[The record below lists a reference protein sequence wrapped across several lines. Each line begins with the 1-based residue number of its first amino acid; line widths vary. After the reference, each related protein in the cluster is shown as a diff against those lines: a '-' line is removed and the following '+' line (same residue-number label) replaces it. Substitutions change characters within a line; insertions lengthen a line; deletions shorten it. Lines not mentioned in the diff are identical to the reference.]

1 MSPDSTNNEPSLS
14 GKQKRTRNRLR
25 LSCLECTRR
34 RQASLKCDR
43 NQPCGLCV
51 SRDVSHL
58 CRWENVPVARPV
70 PQRPPNVGVRAES
83 QTAVAC
89 EPGKSGEPSAAEM
102 LARIAAL
109 EQTIAEMK
117 MNSRPPRPIEVEHET
132 SESLGNNESHR
143 LLNTNGE
150 TSALIPVKRD
160 AYIMS
165 AALALVSIGHH
176 GEFIGRGSAFCALHM
191 LGSPDGSSFPYA
203 KSTDAVGP
211 YRQSVNELMPP
222 VLFNTVEHL
231 VSSIPPRAVTDTL
244 IKTFF
249 ARTNWRYGISED
261 WFYSAYEQMWTA
273 LNFPYGAGLQ
283 VNPNWLSLLFAI
295 LAICPQSAI
304 SAAADTQAEAFFTYG
319 MMARRVAEDTYLSVP
334 AFAPLESAADGT
346 TLGCLAAPILAYFL
360 AERKRISE
368 AWKLIGNSI
377 RSAQAV
383 GMHRDPSWRQ
393 WHTMSEN
400 ERMLRTRA
408 WWGLRQW
415 DILYSFTLSRPPM
428 IQPSSFDVQLPVV
441 DTKMALT
448 DQLFITYQLELVK
461 LSAILEKAVEKCLS
475 VAYPTGEDVA
485 QFDEEIKVWRANWA
499 TYLHDSPFFTV
510 DPSAETAEY
519 NRILRNHRFSVRTWY
534 LTSRIKLHRSFLTQ
548 VGLPRTP
555 EAISL
560 NEWRSRSRD
569 VCTEAAIEMI
579 YHQMAAYHRVLLA
592 RSGQISVDEVPV
604 KDSWCFEGVFNLYD
618 AAVTV
623 VVAMTLTEPEKRPQG
638 AEDAFDKAVAM
649 MRSIAAA
656 LTGKRADIMAL
667 ALESLRVLGREQGWR
682 RGDML
687 PAASIDVNNA
697 IVY

>member
-1 MSPDSTNNEPSLS
+1 M
-14 GKQKRTRNRLR
+14 G
-25 LSCLECTRR
+25 
-34 RQASLKCDR
+34 
-43 NQPCGLCV
+43 
-51 SRDVSHL
+51 
-58 CRWENVPVARPV
+58 
-70 PQRPPNVGVRAES
+70 AES
-83 QTAVAC
+83 HTAVAC
-89 EPGKSGEPSAAEM
+89 QSEKSGEPSAAEM

-117 MNSRPPRPIEVEHET
+117 MNTRPRPVEVENEA
-132 SESLGNNESHR
+132 SESPDNNESHR
-143 LLNTNGE
+143 VLSTNGE

-160 AYIMS
+160 GYIMS

-176 GEFIGRGSAFCALHM
+176 GEYIGRGSAFCALHM

-222 VLFNTVEHL
+222 VFFNTVEHL

-249 ARTNWRYGISED
+249 DRANWRYGISED
-261 WFYSAYEQMWTA
+261 WFYPAYEQMWTA

-346 TLGCLAAPILAYFL
+346 TLGCLAASILAYFL

-383 GMHRDPSWRQ
+383 GMHRDPSWRR

-415 DILYSFTLSRPPM
+415 DILYSFILSRPPM
-428 IQPSSFDVQLPVV
+428 TQPSSFDVQLPVV
-441 DTKMALT
+441 DTKMCLT

-475 VAYPTGEDVA
+475 VAYPTGEDVF
-485 QFDEEIKVWRANWA
+485 QFDEEIKLWRANWA
-499 TYLHDSPFFTV
+499 TYLHDSPFFAV
-510 DPSAETAEY
+510 DPSTGTTEH
-519 NRILRNHRFSVRTWY
+519 NRILRNHRFSMRAWY

-560 NEWRSRSRD
+560 NKWRSRSRD
-569 VCTEAAIEMI
+569 VCIEVAIEMI
-579 YHQMAAYHRVLLA
+579 YHQMAAYRRVLLA
-592 RSGQISVDEVPV
+592 RNGQISVDEVPV
-604 KDSWCFEGVFNLYD
+604 KDSWCFEGVFTLYD

-638 AEDAFDKAVAM
+638 AEEAFDKAVAI

-656 LTGKRADIMAL
+656 LAGKRGDIMGL

-682 RGDML
+682 RGDMS
-687 PAASIDVNNA
+687 PAASIDVSNA
-697 IVY
+697 VVY